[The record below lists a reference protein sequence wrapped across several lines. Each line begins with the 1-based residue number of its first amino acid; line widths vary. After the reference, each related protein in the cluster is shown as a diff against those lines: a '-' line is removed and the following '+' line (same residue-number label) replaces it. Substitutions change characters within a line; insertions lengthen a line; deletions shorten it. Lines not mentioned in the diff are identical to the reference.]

1 MILETTGPDQV
12 AAAQPWEVPA
22 SRRLPLQ
29 REALHG
35 APEAEPAKAGFSD
48 TGKGWKRMETGKQ
61 YNIEL
66 QFVEFLHE
74 FISMV
79 PV

>member
-35 APEAEPAKAGFSD
+35 APEAEPAKAGFSEKD
-48 TGKGWKRMETGKQ
+48 GKGQT
-61 YNIEL
+61 
-66 QFVEFLHE
+66 V
-74 FISMV
+74 
-79 PV
+79 